1 MEPRTYEKKYSDTE
15 RPLNLVSVYTGV
27 NSENRFAEFVLP
39 TSLFLKN
46 YGFFFFSMETIQGR
60 DNCDPSVGGY
70 PEVSTVKSFMYPFR
84 N

>member
-1 MEPRTYEKKYSDTE
+1 MEPRAYKKKYSDTE

-27 NSENRFAEFVLP
+27 NSENHFTEFVLP

-46 YGFFFFSMETIQGR
+46 YGFFFSIKTIQGR
-60 DNCDPSVGGY
+60 DNCDTSVGGY
-70 PEVSTVKSFMYPFR
+70 PEASTVKSFMYPFR